1 MGTRNVDETQDPS
14 LIEINEDFPSTGEV
28 HKVGERI
35 RARINVLGISQA
47 DAARR
52 SGLSSQR
59 FGNYA
64 QGTRTPDLDTLMRI
78 ARALGTT
85 TDWLLGFSVGEPPDV
100 AIVVC
105 RLLELEG
112 LPTERA
118 VAIAETVQE
127 ALRVLAS
134 LPDEGD
140 AQTRSRIAAQ
150 AAWQLRAGSKPTR

>member
-1 MGTRNVDETQDPS
+1 MTTRNVDDAQAKSFMEVNGDNAFT
-14 LIEINEDFPSTGEV
+14 EDV
-28 HKVGERI
+28 HRVGERI
-35 RARINVLGISQA
+35 RARLKVLEISQA

-52 SGLSSQR
+52 AHLSTQR

-85 TDWLLGFSVGEPPDV
+85 TDWLLGFSAGEPPDV
-100 AIVVC
+100 KIVVC
-105 RLLELEG
+105 RILELEG

-127 ALRVLAS
+127 ALRVLSA

-140 AQTRSRIAAQ
+140 SHTRSRIAAQ
-150 AAWQLRAGSKPTR
+150 AAWQLRDGSKPTQ